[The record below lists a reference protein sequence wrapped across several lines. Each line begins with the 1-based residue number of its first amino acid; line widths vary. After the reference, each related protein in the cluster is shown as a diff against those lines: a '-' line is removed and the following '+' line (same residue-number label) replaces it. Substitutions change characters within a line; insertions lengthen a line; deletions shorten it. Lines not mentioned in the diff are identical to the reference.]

1 MHCRFTVTL
10 VRQQPPLFLHQC
22 EVCGYQLQLTRPTLV
37 RVCTGAPPLTE
48 RATSAFL
55 AHAHW
60 ALAGFPLRTAAE
72 QQQLFTICQA
82 CPRFERDSAE
92 QGWCL
97 ECGCRLRADT
107 YLFNKIA
114 LATAHCP
121 LGKW

>member
-1 MHCRFTVTL
+1 MHCRFAVTL
-10 VRQQPPLFLHQC
+10 LRNQPPLFLHRC
-22 EVCGYQLQLTRPTLV
+22 EVCGYELKLARSMFV
-37 RVCTGAPPLTE
+37 RVCAGAPTITE
-48 RATSAFL
+48 RATSAL
-55 AHAHW
+55 VAHTQW
-60 ALAGFPLRTAAE
+60 ALAGFPLRPAAE
-72 QQQLFTICQA
+72 QRQLFTICQA
-82 CPRFERDSAE
+82 CPRYESDGDE